1 MQRSFQQQGVCRLQG
16 RQLPCSFC
24 AGQACRR
31 QKPCSLSGKVDIC
44 PRGLFTEPRQIL
56 HRRRVGAFQRRQS
69 VVAQPVAGVG
79 IGVVGLVGDPRLS
92 CSPADGLGLGAA
104 QAEQR
109 TQVAPAPWPDAART
123 VQTGAARQPQQQR
136 FGLVICSMGR
146 CHGIYPLFAQAFKA
160 GIAQAAGPVL
170 PGVGRRHTHR
180 VGQFCRVEH
189 PQRHPQCPAGLPHK
203 GFVPVGG
210 GAAQA
215 VVHMAG

>member
-1 MQRSFQQQGVCRLQG
+1 MQ
-16 RQLPCSFC
+16 P
-24 AGQACRR
+24 
-31 QKPCSLSGKVDIC
+31 
-44 PRGLFTEPRQIL
+44 
-56 HRRRVGAFQRRQS
+56 GA
-69 VVAQPVAGVG
+69 PG
-79 IGVVGLVGDPRLS
+79 
-92 CSPADGLGLGAA
+92 
-104 QAEQR
+104 
-109 TQVAPAPWPDAART
+109 
-123 VQTGAARQPQQQR
+123 QPQQQR

-170 PGVGRRHTHR
+170 PGVGRRRIHR

-203 GFVPVGG
+203 GFVPFGG